1 MAEPTIHRHEVPVDD
16 QWHTLA
22 LSGTVL
28 HVAARDPAVVE
39 LWTLVGTEPSRWW
52 EFRVF
57 GTGQLLPAVVGEHV
71 GTALAGP
78 HQMLVWHLFRRVGHD
93 G

>member
-1 MAEPTIHRHEVPVDD
+1 MAELTIHRCQIPVDD
-16 QWHTLA
+16 EWHMLR
-22 LSGTVL
+22 LSGAVL

-39 LWTLVGTEPSRWW
+39 LWTLVGIEPSRWW

-57 GTGQLLPAVVGEHV
+57 GTGQPLPAFCGEHV
-71 GTALAGP
+71 GTTLAAGGRF
-78 HQMLVWHLFRRVGHD
+78 VWHLFRREAGR